1 MTIAR
6 QPIAT
11 SPIAS
16 CTIASRTIAARCPV
30 AFDSVAIGVQFSL
43 LLVVQILNKLGNELL
58 EVALLGVSCVKHLLS
73 IVVTLRIIE
82 RMLELFQEP
91 LV

>member
-1 MTIAR
+1 M
-6 QPIAT
+6 
-11 SPIAS
+11 
-16 CTIASRTIAARCPV
+16 
-30 AFDSVAIGVQFSL
+30 DSVAIGVQLSL

-58 EVALLGVSCVKHLLS
+58 EVALLGVSCVQHLLS